1 VRLWQHKFVTG
12 STPLTERLVF
22 RVAPPDKAAI
32 RRRALACG
40 LTLSSYLRQIAL
52 GTIPRARPSQVQL
65 EAIYHLARI
74 GNNLNQ
80 LTKAAHERRIYVL
93 SRRLDETLTAVE
105 RAIRELER

>member
-1 VRLWQHKFVTG
+1 MARPPH
-12 STPLTERLVF
+12 LTELLVF
-22 RVAPPDKAAI
+22 RVSGTDKATL

-40 LTLSSYLRQIAL
+40 LTLSAYLRQVAL

-65 EAIYHLARI
+65 EAVYHLARI

-105 RAIRELER
+105 RAIRELKR